1 MPPTHATAQVVASGD
16 GGAESPRNFSAS
28 NRAALLDGL
37 TNDVQR
43 SEVMATSKKD
53 ASLASKQLQD
63 KKSTTS
69 AKSVAGSDLAQAKGK
84 KK

>member
-1 MPPTHATAQVVASGD
+1 MAVRSHLVTSLRPI
-16 GGAESPRNFSAS
+16 
-28 NRAALLDGL
+28 ALLFLDGL

>member
-1 MPPTHATAQVVASGD
+1 
-16 GGAESPRNFSAS
+16 
-28 NRAALLDGL
+28 
-37 TNDVQR
+37 VQR
-43 SEVMATSKKD
+43 SEVTATGKKD

-84 KK
+84 KKK